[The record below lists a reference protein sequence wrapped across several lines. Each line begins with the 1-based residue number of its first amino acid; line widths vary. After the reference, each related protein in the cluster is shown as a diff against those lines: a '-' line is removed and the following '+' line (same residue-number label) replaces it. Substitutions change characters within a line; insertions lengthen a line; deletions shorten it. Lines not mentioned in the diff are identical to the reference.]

1 MNQTRSHQAINAIV
15 MIIWPLLHVVIA
27 IAGILLFQAEK
38 RHYNFLI
45 PIGASIPFLTGIAHI
60 LYFFPVVGMINN
72 GDVGPETLG
81 NFFLYSGALNS
92 VAYALIAYGI
102 LMHAWMFFKTRENA
116 NLAEDHHS

>member
-1 MNQTRSHQAINAIV
+1 
-15 MIIWPLLHVVIA
+15 MIEPNPIASGDQRDRHDYWPLLHVVIA

-81 NFFLYSGALNS
+81 ISFSTAVLLNRS
-92 VAYALIAYGI
+92 HML
-102 LMHAWMFFKTRENA
+102 
-116 NLAEDHHS
+116 